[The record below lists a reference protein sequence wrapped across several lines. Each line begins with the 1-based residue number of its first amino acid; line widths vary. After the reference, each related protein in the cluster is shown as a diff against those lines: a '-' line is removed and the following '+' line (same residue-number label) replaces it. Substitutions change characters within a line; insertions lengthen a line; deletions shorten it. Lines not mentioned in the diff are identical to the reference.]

1 MHNPPNNKGREKHRL
16 DALMVLRG
24 LADSAED
31 AQRHILAH
39 EVTVDGKPA
48 TKAGE
53 RFSADAK
60 VEMKTPERFVSRG
73 ALKLEAALIAFNIK
87 AEGLVCAD
95 IGASTGGFTDAL
107 LQRGARRVY
116 AVDVGRTQL
125 HERLRGDTRVTVCDH
140 TNARQIS
147 ADNFDE
153 PPVLFVVDVSFI
165 SVKKILPALFA
176 SGPDECEA
184 IVLVKPQF
192 EAERGEVNRGRGII
206 RDAATHA
213 RILHD
218 VASTASAG
226 GWAISGIIPSPI
238 SGGEGNREFLL
249 HLRKECPA
257 VSCPSTDG
265 GFDVDAAIATAC
277 KNPPAEE

>member
-1 MHNPPNNKGREKHRL
+1 MHNPPNSKGREKRRL
-16 DALMVLRG
+16 DALMVMRG
-24 LADSAED
+24 LTDTADD

-39 EVTVDGKPA
+39 EVTVDGMLA

-53 RFSADAK
+53 RFPADAK
-60 VEMKTPERFVSRG
+60 VEMVAPQRFVSRG

-87 AEGLVCAD
+87 PAGLVCAD

-107 LQRGARRVY
+107 LQRGARRVF

-125 HERLRGDTRVTVCDH
+125 HERLRGDERVTVCDH
-140 TNARQIS
+140 TNARQLT

-153 PPVLFVVDVSFI
+153 TPSLFVVDVSFI
-165 SVKKILPALFA
+165 SVKKIFPALFL
-176 SGPDECEA
+176 SGPEVCEA
-184 IVLVKPQF
+184 VVLVKPQF
-192 EAERGEVNRGRGII
+192 EAQRGEVNRGRGVI
-206 RDAATHA
+206 RDEATHA

-218 VASTASAG
+218 VASDASEG
-226 GWAISGIIPSPI
+226 GWLVAGVMPSPI

-249 HLRKECPA
+249 HLRKGFAAASSASP
-257 VSCPSTDG
+257 DG